1 MIINHNISS
10 MFASRMESLNNSTLQ
25 SSMEKLSSGERIN
38 KAGNDASGLAVSE
51 KMRSQIRGLNQ
62 ASRNIGDA
70 VSFIQVS
77 EGYLAETTDI
87 LQRIRELAVQSAN
100 GIFSDEDR
108 AQVAVEVSQLV
119 AEVDRIASSAQFNGM
134 NLLTGRFSKDSDI
147 VMQFQIGANVDQNI
161 RAYIGTMT
169 ATALGLKG
177 MQGEEANIIS
187 IGSPDEANQ
196 TLSTIDEAL
205 KNVNKQRADL
215 GAYQNRMEM
224 AQKGINIA
232 AENTQAAESRIRDT
246 DMASEMVEYTKNQI
260 LSQVSTAMISQA
272 NSQSSNVLA
281 LLR

>member
-10 MFASRMESLNNSTLQ
+10 MFASRMEGLNTSILQ

-77 EGYLAETTDI
+77 EGYLTETTDI

-134 NLLTGRFSKDSDI
+134 NLLTGRFSRDSDI

-177 MQGEEANIIS
+177 MQGEKANIIS

-196 TLSTIDEAL
+196 TLSIIDEAL

-224 AQKGINIA
+224 AQKGIDIA

>member
-10 MFASRMESLNNSTLQ
+10 MFASRMEGLNTSTLQ

-134 NLLTGRFSKDSDI
+134 NLLTGRFSRDSDI

-161 RAYIGTMT
+161 HAYIGTMT

-224 AQKGINIA
+224 AQKGIDIA